1 MKERSQEPVLVV
13 LQLSGGNDFMNT
25 LIPYTSGAYY
35 DARPTVAIPQKD
47 VLPID
52 DTLGFHPSAG
62 PLKELYDRG
71 KMAIVQGIGYPNSI
85 RSHFRA
91 MDIWHTCEPHE
102 VGTEGWVA
110 KAIRELDP
118 RSENVLTCVS
128 LGKGLPRAVV
138 ASGVPVTS
146 VDNLEAYGVMTGI
159 AEEERLEALEI
170 FKHMYTPAVGAQA
183 AMGYLGNTGL
193 DVLKGT
199 DMLKKAPAEYES
211 GIEYAN
217 NGIAKSLRD
226 VARIHLAGLGT
237 RIFYTQ
243 HGGYDTHSRELLA
256 PQSAVDGAFRGH
268 HGLLP
273 GFGGARRRRQR
284 SHARVHGIRPTDQG
298 QRQRHGPR
306 LWRRGVHHRTSRQ
319 GRPVRGVSA
328 CGPGQLVER
337 RGSAPH
343 GGFPGR
349 LRDHA

>member
-25 LIPYTSGAYY
+25 LIPYSSGDYY

-62 PLKELYDRG
+62 PLKELYDKG

-159 AEEERLEALEI
+159 AEAGTAGSAGDFQAHVHARRW
-170 FKHMYTPAVGAQA
+170 GA
-183 AMGYLGNTGL
+183 
-193 DVLKGT
+193 
-199 DMLKKAPAEYES
+199 
-211 GIEYAN
+211 
-217 NGIAKSLRD
+217 
-226 VARIHLAGLGT
+226 
-237 RIFYTQ
+237 
-243 HGGYDTHSRELLA
+243 GGYGLSGQYRVGRAE
-256 PQSAVDGAFRGH
+256 GYGH
-268 HGLLP
+268 
-273 GFGGARRRRQR
+273 AQE
-284 SHARVHGIRPTDQG
+284 
-298 QRQRHGPR
+298 
-306 LWRRGVHHRTSRQ
+306 
-319 GRPVRGVSA
+319 
-328 CGPGQLVER
+328 GPGGVRVQR
-337 RGSAPH
+337 
-343 GGFPGR
+343 
-349 LRDHA
+349 